1 MERKMIALMG
11 EEGQVLSAKNAL
23 LPDGNFDVK
32 LVQGKQLRYTGTQLT
47 EAGTNRAGNNSSVL
61 TRAFENCYGVFIAHT
76 AGHENVFVLE
86 DFIIDAAAEAGVA
99 HVVFAMPAFQHIS
112 KLEYAFQ
119 YRQIKEALK
128 SIEDLRQIKIS
139 VLRTPVF
146 YEQIV
151 SPDFLS
157 FNDDG
162 KGLISAAHLGKN
174 IPAAALAD
182 LGFVLKMIFRFS
194 GCYSQRIVGLVGDNL
209 PYEEYLRQIYSAAGI
224 GTAGIAPLQ
233 FNLPG
238 SQDISLGGFAF
249 ADAPLSFLPDS
260 IESYGLHPGMQ
271 PFSRWLKRNLRS
283 INNQLAPMLP
293 SSRAIRRA

>member
-23 LPDGNFDVK
+23 SLDGNFEVK
-32 LVQGKQLRYTGTQLT
+32 LVSGEQLQYAGMQMDKAGSDAERKSSLLTGTL
-47 EAGTNRAGNNSSVL
+47 
-61 TRAFENCYGVFIAHT
+61 ENCYGVFIAH
-76 AGHENVFVLE
+76 APGHENVFAFE

-119 YRQIKEALK
+119 YHQMKEALK
-128 SIEDLRQIKIS
+128 SIENLRQIKIS

-157 FNDDG
+157 FNHYG

-182 LGFVLKMIFRFS
+182 LGFVLRMIYRFS
-194 GCYSQRIVGLVGDNL
+194 ECYRQRIVGLVGDTL
-209 PYEEYLRQIYSAAGI
+209 PYEEYLRQIYSAVGIPIAGI
-224 GTAGIAPLQ
+224 SPLQ
-233 FNLPG
+233 FNSPV
-238 SQDISLGGFAF
+238 SQDISLGGVAF

-271 PFSRWLKRNLRS
+271 PFPRWIKRNLRS
-283 INNQLAPMLP
+283 IFNQVESIQHSTPAL
-293 SSRAIRRA
+293 RRA